1 MNDEVGR
8 IWKEAVLHPVFVWA
22 ERIPG
27 LRADASPHDHQNMK
41 QVSQPIESDVPYVI
55 SSLVSLFLLRYLI
68 LRKYKAV

>member
-1 MNDEVGR
+1 
-8 IWKEAVLHPVFVWA
+8 
-22 ERIPG
+22 
-27 LRADASPHDHQNMK
+27 MK